1 MLTERHLNRYGDILL
16 WGLKTAR
23 TGRFR
28 KGDIV
33 LVRFSRPALRLAEI
47 LQAKLLKMGIHPVLR
62 STASETME
70 HNFFQLAN
78 NQQLVFQ
85 APGDRELYN
94 HLNGNIFLHAPES
107 ITHLRNIDSKRIGK
121 TAVAQKYLKDILFQR
136 EEKGD
141 LGWTLCMLPT
151 QELAKQA
158 KLSMQEY
165 TQQIIKACFL
175 NKQSPLAHWQK
186 IYNEALG
193 IKKWLNQMKVKTYH
207 IESKTIDLIIT
218 PGDRRRWIGISG
230 HNIPSFELFMSPDWR
245 GTKGVYYADQPSFR
259 SGNYVKGVR
268 LEFKQGSVVN
278 LEAQEGEDFTRK
290 QLVMDKGA
298 NKVGEFSLTDRRF
311 SRIDKFMANTLYDEN
326 FGGRFGNC
334 HLALGSSYSDTYAGD
349 PSRLS
354 RERKRKLG
362 FNDSA
367 LHWDLVNTEKKR
379 VSAHLSNGKKVTIYE
394 NGKFTC

>member
-33 LVRFSRPALRLAEI
+33 LVRFNRPALRLAEI

-62 STASETME
+62 SSTSETME

-85 APGDRELYN
+85 TPGDREFYN

-107 ITHLRNIDSKRIGK
+107 ITHLRNIDPKRIGK

-158 KLSMQEY
+158 KLSMQDY
-165 TQQIIKACFL
+165 AQQIIKACFL
-175 NKQSPLAHWQK
+175 NKRSPVAHWQK
-186 IYNEALG
+186 IYKEALV

-207 IESKTIDLIIT
+207 IESKKIDLIIT

-268 LEFKQGSVVN
+268 LEFKHGSVVN
-278 LEAQEGEDFTRK
+278 VEAQEGEDFTRK
-290 QLVMDKGA
+290 QLAMDKGA
-298 NKVGEFSLTDRRF
+298 NKVGEFSLTDKRF

-326 FGGRFGNC
+326 YGGRFGNC

-349 PSRLS
+349 PSRLTK
-354 RERKRKLG
+354 ERKQKLG

-379 VSAHLSNGKKVTIYE
+379 VMAHLFNGKKVAIYE
-394 NGKFTC
+394 NGKFIC

>member
-33 LVRFSRPALRLAEI
+33 LIRFNRPALRLAEI

-62 STASETME
+62 SNASETME

-85 APGDRELYN
+85 TPGDRELYH

-107 ITHLRNIDSKRIGK
+107 ITHLRNIDPKRIGK

-151 QELAKQA
+151 PELAKQA
-158 KLSMQEY
+158 KLSMQDY

-175 NKQSPLAHWQK
+175 NKRSPVAHWQK
-186 IYNEALG
+186 IYKEALV

-207 IESKTIDLIIT
+207 IESQKIDLIIT

-230 HNIPSFELFMSPDWR
+230 HNLPSFELFMSPDWR

-268 LEFKQGSVVN
+268 LEFKHGSVVN
-278 LEAQEGEDFTRK
+278 IEAQEGEDFTRK
-290 QLVMDKGA
+290 QLAMDKGA
-298 NKVGEFSLTDRRF
+298 NKVGEFSLTDKRF

-349 PSRLS
+349 PSRLTK
-354 RERKRKLG
+354 ERKQKLG

-379 VSAHLSNGKKVTIYE
+379 VSANLSDGKKVMIYE

>member
-33 LVRFSRPALRLAEI
+33 LVRFSLPALRLAEI

>member
-33 LVRFSRPALRLAEI
+33 LIRFSRLALRLAEI

-78 NQQLVFQ
+78 NPQLVFQ
-85 APGDRELYN
+85 APGDRELYS

-107 ITHLRNIDSKRIGK
+107 ITHLRNIDPKRIGK

-151 QELAKQA
+151 PELAKQA
-158 KLSMQEY
+158 KLSMPDY
-165 TQQIIKACFL
+165 AQQIIKACFL
-175 NKQSPLAHWQK
+175 NKRSPVAHWQK
-186 IYNEALG
+186 IYKEALV

-207 IESKTIDLIIT
+207 IESNTIDLIIT

-259 SGNYVKGVR
+259 NGNYVKGVR
-268 LEFKQGSVVN
+268 IEFKQGSVVN
-278 LEAQEGEDFTRK
+278 VEAQEGQDFTKK
-290 QLVMDKGA
+290 QLAMDKGA
-298 NKVGEFSLTDRRF
+298 NKVGEFSLTDKRF

-326 FGGRFGNC
+326 YGGRFGNC

-349 PSRLS
+349 PKRLS
-354 RERKRKLG
+354 KERKRQLG

-367 LHWDLVNTEKKR
+367 LHWDLVNTEPKR
-379 VSAHLSNGKKVTIYE
+379 VMAHLSNGKKVTIYE
-394 NGKFTC
+394 NGKFAG

>member
-33 LVRFSRPALRLAEI
+33 LIRYNRPALRLAEI

-62 STASETME
+62 SNASETME

-78 NQQLVFQ
+78 NQQLIFQ
-85 APGDRELYN
+85 TPGDRELYN
-94 HLNGNIFLHAPES
+94 HLNGTIFLHAPES
-107 ITHLRNIDSKRIGK
+107 ITHLRNIDPKRIGK

-158 KLSMQEY
+158 KLSMQDY

-175 NKQSPLAHWQK
+175 NKRSPLVHWQK
-186 IYNEALG
+186 IYKEALV

-207 IESKTIDLIIT
+207 IESKKIDLIIT

-268 LEFKQGSVVN
+268 LEFKQGNVVN
-278 LEAQEGEDFTRK
+278 VEAQEGEDFTRK
-290 QLVMDKGA
+290 QLAMDKGA
-298 NKVGEFSLTDRRF
+298 NKVGEFSLTDKRF

-326 FGGRFGNC
+326 FGGLFGNC

-349 PSRLS
+349 PGRLTK
-354 RERKRKLG
+354 ERKRKLG

-379 VSAHLSNGKKVTIYE
+379 VMAYLSNGKKVTVYE

>member
-1 MLTERHLNRYGDILL
+1 MLTERHLDRYGDILL

-33 LVRFSRPALRLAEI
+33 LIRFNRSALRLAEI

-62 STASETME
+62 STVSETME
-70 HNFFQLAN
+70 HDFYQLAN

-85 APGDRELYN
+85 TPGDRELYN

-107 ITHLRNIDSKRIGK
+107 ITHLRNIDPKRIGK

-136 EEKGD
+136 EEKGG

-158 KLSMQEY
+158 KLSMQDY
-165 TQQIIKACFL
+165 AQQIVKACFL
-175 NKQSPLAHWQK
+175 NKRSPVAHWQK
-186 IYNEALG
+186 IYKDALG
-193 IKKWLNQMKVKTYH
+193 IKKWLNQMKVKAYH
-207 IESKTIDLIIT
+207 IESKKIDLIIT

-259 SGNYVKGVR
+259 SGNYVNGVR
-268 LEFKQGSVVN
+268 LEFKQGNVVN
-278 LEAQEGEDFTRK
+278 VEAQEGEDFTRK
-290 QLVMDKGA
+290 QLAMDKGA
-298 NKVGEFSLTDRRF
+298 NKVGEFSLTDKRF

-326 FGGRFGNC
+326 YGGRFGNC
-334 HLALGSSYSDTYAGD
+334 HLALGSSYTDTYAGD
-349 PSRLS
+349 PKRLS

-362 FNDSA
+362 FNDSP

-379 VSAHLSNGKKVTIYE
+379 VTAHLSNGKKVAVYE
-394 NGKFTC
+394 NGKFAC

>member
-1 MLTERHLNRYGDILL
+1 MLSERHLNRYGDILL

-33 LVRFSRPALRLAEI
+33 LVRFNRPALRLAEI

-78 NQQLVFQ
+78 NKQLVFQ
-85 APGDRELYN
+85 TPGERELYN

-107 ITHLRNIDSKRIGK
+107 ITHLRNIDPKRIGK

-158 KLSMQEY
+158 KLSMQDY

-175 NKQSPLAHWQK
+175 NKQSPLVHWRK
-186 IYNEALG
+186 IYNEALV

-268 LEFKQGSVVN
+268 LEFKHGNVVKI
-278 LEAQEGEDFTRK
+278 EAQEGEDFTRK

-354 RERKRKLG
+354 QERKRKLG

-367 LHWDLVNTEKKR
+367 LHWDLVNTQKKR
-379 VSAHLSNGKKVTIYE
+379 VSAHLSDGKKVTIYE